1 MHSKEPSKTFI
12 LFIYFCTFQFAD
24 LLPNAN
30 GEYTCDRCDRAF
42 KDKELLFRHAAC
54 HDEEKPF
61 ECLECGKKFAKAGL
75 LRDHRKRH
83 FEVGAFE
90 CGYCKKR
97 FYTPNKVFWIFFR
110 CSCYRIYLIPIIF
123 THKIVHKNIYT
134 F

>member
-1 MHSKEPSKTFI
+1 MEFFN
-12 LFIYFCTFQFAD
+12 LIYKINVDYTNFLMFPNFFKYAD
-24 LLPNAN
+24 VLPNSN

-61 ECLECGKKFAKAGL
+61 ECSECGKKFAKAGL

-90 CGYCKKR
+90 CGWCKKR
-97 FYTPNKVFWIFFR
+97 FYTPNKVSNMDYIFENKP
-110 CSCYRIYLIPIIF
+110 YW
-123 THKIVHKNIYT
+123 T
-134 F
+134 

>member
-1 MHSKEPSKTFI
+1 M
-12 LFIYFCTFQFAD
+12 
-24 LLPNAN
+24 PNSN

-42 KDKELLFRHAAC
+42 KDKELLFRHQAC

-90 CGYCKKR
+90 CGWCKKR
-97 FYTPNKVFWIFFR
+97 FYTPNKVRKFCNYGKTIKTNL
-110 CSCYRIYLIPIIF
+110 S
-123 THKIVHKNIYT
+123 T
-134 F
+134 FLSFEQIT